1 MARNSAR
8 VSMPAK
14 AQKGEVIE
22 IKTLIQHRME
32 TGYRVDATGKNIP
45 RDIVHR
51 MRVFHAGKE
60 IFAMDFTQ
68 GVAANPYVA
77 LALRAEQSGEFLFV
91 WEDHDKTLAAC
102 GRCGQTPQ
110 GSAQSH
116 GLALCASGGQAKHLA
131 APSDHH
137 PILRGQYKDAHVIRV
152 VSVVEDGLCLAV
164 DQILD
169 RFRW

>member
-51 MRVFHAGKE
+51 MRVFQAGEE

-91 WEDHDKTLAAC
+91 WEDYEKTLATV
-102 GRCGQTPQ
+102 RKT
-110 GSAQSH
+110 
-116 GLALCASGGQAKHLA
+116 LT
-131 APSDHH
+131 
-137 PILRGQYKDAHVIRV
+137 V
-152 VSVVEDGLCLAV
+152 VG
-164 DQILD
+164 
-169 RFRW
+169 